1 MISRF
6 THRTVSWIDL
16 EEPTRDELSVIA
28 DENNLHPV
36 VTNELFQPSERA
48 KVDMYTNAIYLILH
62 FPVRNT
68 KTGAITEAEID
79 FVLLKEKLIT
89 THYELIEP
97 LKEFAKQFE
106 VGQYL
111 DKNRIESHAGYLFF
125 FAVRE
130 LYTHTLSVIEATEKR
145 LREAEKLMYS
155 GREAEAVTHI
165 SACSQTMS
173 EIRHSVRYHKE
184 TLSSL
189 AGACKQLYGEDF
201 AYYVR
206 AIEGEYLRV
215 EKAIVENRHMI
226 KDLRKTNDS
235 LISARNTKALERL
248 TAIVVTLFPLGFLSW
263 IFGMDSVYLQLNDPL
278 MLGAVFAIM
287 AVSVLLFFLYFRSK
301 KWL

>member
-16 EEPTRDELSVIA
+16 EEPTRDELALIA

-62 FPVRNT
+62 FPIRNS
-68 KTGAITEAEID
+68 KTGEITEAEID

-89 THYELIEP
+89 THYELVEP
-97 LKEFAKQFE
+97 LKDFAKQFE

-130 LYTHTLSVIEATEKR
+130 LYIHTLSIIEATEKK
-145 LREAEKLMYS
+145 LRQAEKLIHS
-155 GREAEAVTHI
+155 GGESEAVALI
-165 SACSQTMS
+165 SSCSQTLS
-173 EIRHSVRYHKE
+173 DIRSSVRYHKE

-189 AGACKQLYGEDF
+189 AQACKQLYGEDF
-201 AYYVR
+201 AYYVH
-206 AIEGEYLRV
+206 AIEGEHLRI
-215 EKAIVENRHMI
+215 EQAITEHKETL
-226 KDLRKTNDS
+226 KDIRKTNDS
-235 LISARNTKALERL
+235 LLAAKNTASVVRL

-263 IFGMDSVYLQLNDPL
+263 IFGMDSVYLNLDDPY
-278 MLGAVFAIM
+278 MLAGVFGTMLI
-287 AVSVLLFFLYFRSK
+287 STLLFFIYFRSK